1 MTKLKNIRELQNLT
15 QEELSQIS
23 GVSVRTIQRLE
34 TGKEP
39 KGHTLRVIAK
49 ALNVKEKDLIF
60 AKSHQKATTTDHPTQ
75 EKEVVFINYSLLK
88 LVNLSSILF
97 VIIPPFNILAPLILM
112 FVLKQKNTLT
122 KQLISVQIFWT
133 IVAPIVFMIII
144 LMKIGKQFTL
154 LLMLVIALSNVFI
167 ILRNAFEIDKK
178 QKLYYTLNFNL
189 I

>member
-1 MTKLKNIRELQNLT
+1 
-15 QEELSQIS
+15 
-23 GVSVRTIQRLE
+23 
-34 TGKEP
+34 
-39 KGHTLRVIAK
+39 
-49 ALNVKEKDLIF
+49 
-60 AKSHQKATTTDHPTQ
+60 
-75 EKEVVFINYSLLK
+75 
-88 LVNLSSILF
+88 
-97 VIIPPFNILAPLILM
+97 M

-133 IVAPIVFMIII
+133 IVAPIVFMIGI